1 VNPIQKCLPILFALG
16 WLAPG
21 RLQADLAWTEQ
32 AATAVM
38 LDGQAYPQTETFTR
52 VALKGN
58 AARIEDRDQ
67 AGIRY
72 YNFYNSTAVFYS
84 LKSKTFLLVPFR
96 DLLQQAR
103 AQEQQV
109 RQDLD
114 NREAVAG
121 RLAFETGRIMKAQV
135 DGQRVRF
142 ALKGLPF
149 RLEPTAETKT
159 LLGHSC
165 RKYLGYAGDRNYL
178 EVWVAEDLKPG
189 PEFKEYAEAMA
200 KLDPIRCQYLTAVP
214 GVPLLAYFHYGP
226 VETIQEVKSV
236 SIAPLPLEEFLL
248 PSDAQPALPSAEAP

>member
-16 WLAPG
+16 FLAPG
-21 RLQADLAWTEQ
+21 RLRADLAWTEQ

-38 LDGQAYPQTETFTR
+38 LDGKAYPQTETFTR

-58 AARIEDRDQ
+58 AAKIEDRDQ

-178 EVWVAEDLKPG
+178 ELWVAQDLKPG
-189 PEFKEYAEAMA
+189 PEFKEYAEAMM
-200 KLDPIRCQYLTAVP
+200 KLDPVSYQHLLAVP
-214 GVPLLAYFHYGP
+214 GIPLLTHFRYGP
-226 VETIQEVKSV
+226 VETAQEVKSL
-236 SIAPLPLEEFLL
+236 STDPLPLEEFLL
-248 PSDAQPALPSAEAP
+248 PAEAQPALP